1 MNEIGQNT
9 KFLIV
14 GLGLMGGSYAE
25 ALSSKGFTVN
35 AITKDQESVDYALKR
50 GIINE
55 GSVKIDP
62 KLIKEA
68 DIIIFALYPHVL
80 IEWITENQ
88 NLIKPN
94 TLLTDVTGVKRAV
107 VPKIQSILRDDLEF
121 IGSHPMAGRE
131 SYGIQNAD
139 SSIFKSANFIVTPT
153 EKNTPEAIEIC
164 KKLGE
169 ILGFAR
175 ISELS
180 IDDHDKMIGFL
191 SQLTHCIAIS
201 LMTCNTNDDLV
212 KYTGDSFR
220 DLIRIA
226 KINDVMWPEL
236 FLLNKEYLTKEIDM
250 FINEL
255 EKIKT
260 YLDTDDGK
268 SLQKMMKLST
278 ERKIRF
284 DQNNLK

>member
-80 IEWITENQ
+80 IEWITEHQ

>member
-1 MNEIGQNT
+1 MNEISKDT

-25 ALSSKGFTVN
+25 ALSKKGFSVS
-35 AITKDQESVDYALKR
+35 AITKDQESIDYALERKMITK
-50 GIINE
+50 GTTE
-55 GSVKIDP
+55 LDP
-62 KLIKEA
+62 EMIREA
-68 DIIIFALYPHVL
+68 DIIVFALYPHIL
-80 IEWITENQ
+80 IEWIEKNQ
-88 NLIKPN
+88 NLISPG
-94 TLLTDVTGVKRAV
+94 TLLTDVTGVKSPV
-107 VPKIQSILRDDLEF
+107 VPKIQEILRPDLEF

-139 SSIFKSANFIVTPT
+139 SSIFKNANFIVTPT
-153 EKNTPEAIEIC
+153 EKNSKQAIDAC
-164 KKLGE
+164 RNLGE
-169 ILGFAR
+169 LLGFSR

-180 IDDHDKMIGFL
+180 IEEHDKMIGFL

-201 LMTCNTNDDLV
+201 LMTCNTDDGLV

-226 KINDVMWPEL
+226 KINDVMWTEL
-236 FLLNKEYLTKEIDM
+236 FLLNKKYLTEEIDT

-260 YLDTDDGK
+260 YLDAGDSE
-268 SLQKMMKLST
+268 SLRKMMQLST
-278 ERKIRF
+278 KRKIQF
-284 DQNNLK
+284 DKK

>member
-80 IEWITENQ
+80 IEWITEHQ

-94 TLLTDVTGVKRAV
+94 TLLTDVTEVKRAV